1 MLDCFS
7 CIQLFVIL
15 RMVAHQTPLSL
26 GFPWLEYW
34 SRLPCSPLGDLPDLG
49 IKPAS
54 PIFLHW
60 QASSLPLTPPGKPIL
75 YRWVYVNIPLEK
87 GMTIHSSS
95 LSWRIPWTEEAG
107 RLQSMGWQRVD
118 MTEHRLTLSL
128 FRGKYICL
136 REIWF
141 PFHGHLFQSFFSN
154 ILPVEDSFWLRMFL

>member
-34 SRLPCSPLGDLPDLG
+34 SRLPCSPLGHLPDLG
-49 IKPAS
+49 IEPAS

-60 QASSLPLTPPGKPIL
+60 QASSLPLMPPGKPIL

-87 GMTIHSSS
+87 GMTIHSSG

-118 MTEHRLTLSL
+118 MTEHRLTL
-128 FRGKYICL
+128 
-136 REIWF
+136 
-141 PFHGHLFQSFFSN
+141 HFSEVN
-154 ILPVEDSFWLRMFL
+154 IFA